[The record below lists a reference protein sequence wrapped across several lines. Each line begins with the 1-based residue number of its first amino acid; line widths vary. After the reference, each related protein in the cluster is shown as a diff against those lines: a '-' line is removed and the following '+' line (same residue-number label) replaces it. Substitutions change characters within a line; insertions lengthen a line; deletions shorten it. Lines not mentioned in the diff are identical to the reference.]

1 MAVEE
6 CAIVWPGCR
15 PTWASDKGL
24 RVLPVGLHSSKS
36 KLKELRN
43 IIMED
48 IYSEIIKALEKKEQV
63 ALATLITRVGSA
75 PRAVGAKYLIKG
87 DGTSVGSI
95 GGGCVEAEVWQEAQK
110 VMEKREGRILH
121 FELTSE
127 QLAEGGLIC
136 GGNIDIFLEP
146 LREDFLNI
154 YQEAARIRQKG
165 GSAILATLVSVEG
178 AFYKGEDSKALM
190 KTSGEKVGFLLG
202 GVELEK
208 KILSEGEG
216 LLKEKKPKV
225 LVLSSENKR
234 MEILLEPI
242 FSEPT
247 VYIFGGGHVSEQL
260 APLAKKVHF
269 KVVVIDD
276 REMFANRERF
286 PEADEV
292 IVSEF
297 EKCFDKLNIDVSS
310 YIVIVTRGHLYD
322 GFVLEQAVK
331 SKARYIG
338 MIGSKKKIRTLY
350 QNLMQKG
357 MTKETLDQVYAPIG
371 IDINSETPEE
381 IAVSIVAEL
390 IKVRGEFI

>member
-1 MAVEE
+1 
-6 CAIVWPGCR
+6 
-15 PTWASDKGL
+15 
-24 RVLPVGLHSSKS
+24 
-36 KLKELRN
+36 
-43 IIMED
+43 MED
-48 IYSEIIKALEKKEQV
+48 IYSEIVKTLEKKEKL
-63 ALATLITRVGSA
+63 ALATLINRVGSA
-75 PRAVGAKYLIKG
+75 PRAVGAKYLLKG
-87 DGTSVGSI
+87 DGTSSGSI

-110 VMEKREGRILH
+110 VMEKGKGGILH

-146 LREDFLNI
+146 ISEELLNI
-154 YQEAARIRQKG
+154 YKEAARIRQKG
-165 GSAILATLVSVEG
+165 GAAILATLVSVDG
-178 AFYKGEDSKALM
+178 AFPKGEGSKILM
-190 KTSGEKVGFLLG
+190 KTSGEKVGSLLG

-208 KILSEGEG
+208 KILSEGEV

-225 LVLSSENKR
+225 LILSSENKR
-234 MEILLEPI
+234 MEILLEPV

-260 APLAKKVHF
+260 APLAKKIHF

-286 PEADEV
+286 PEVDDV

-297 EKCFDKLNIDVSS
+297 ERCFDQLNIDDSS

-322 GFVLEQAVK
+322 GFVLEQALK
-331 SKARYIG
+331 TNARYIG

-350 QNLMQKG
+350 QNLMEKG
-357 MTKETLDQVYAPIG
+357 MAKETLDRVNAPIG

-390 IKVRGEFI
+390 IKVRGESLS

>member
-1 MAVEE
+1 LFNHHGELVEPSL
-6 CAIVWPGCR
+6 IRKVMFM
-15 PTWASDKGL
+15 K
-24 RVLPVGLHSSKS
+24 
-36 KLKELRN
+36 
-43 IIMED
+43 D
-48 IYSEIIKALEKKEQV
+48 IYSEIIKALENKEKL
-63 ALATLITRVGSA
+63 ALATLITREGSA

-110 VMEKREGRILH
+110 VMEKEEGGVLH
-121 FELTSE
+121 FKLTSE

-146 LREDFLNI
+146 LKEDFLGI
-154 YQEAARIRQKG
+154 YQEVTRIKQKG
-165 GSAILATLVSVEG
+165 GSALLATLISVDG
-178 AFYKGEDSKALM
+178 DFPKGEGSKALI
-190 KTSGEKVGFLLG
+190 KSSGEKIGFLFDG
-202 GVELEK
+202 GGLEQR
-208 KILSEGEG
+208 ILREGEG
-216 LLKEKKPKV
+216 LLREKKPRV
-225 LVLSSENKR
+225 VDLSSEK
-234 MEILLEPI
+234 EDSPWEKVEVLLEPI

-247 VYIFGGGHVSEQL
+247 VYIFGGGHVSQQL
-260 APLAKKVHF
+260 APLAKMVHF

-276 REMFANRERF
+276 REMFANRSRF

-297 EKCFDKLNIDVSS
+297 EECFDQLHINDTS

-331 SKARYIG
+331 TSAQYIG

-350 QNLMQKG
+350 QNLMKKG
-357 MTKETLDQVYAPIG
+357 VTKETLDQVYAPIG
-371 IDINSETPEE
+371 IEINSETPEE

-390 IKVRGEFI
+390 IKVRGEFIS

>member
-1 MAVEE
+1 
-6 CAIVWPGCR
+6 
-15 PTWASDKGL
+15 
-24 RVLPVGLHSSKS
+24 
-36 KLKELRN
+36 
-43 IIMED
+43 MED
-48 IYSEIIKALEKKEQV
+48 IYSELIKALEKKEKT
-63 ALATLITRVGSA
+63 ALATLIARVGSA

-136 GGNIDIFLEP
+136 GGNINIFLEP
-146 LREDFLNI
+146 LRDEFLDI
-154 YQEAARIRQKG
+154 YKEAARVRQKG
-165 GSAILATLVSVEG
+165 GAAILATLVSVDD
-178 AFYKGEDSKALM
+178 AFYKGAGSKTLL
-190 KTSGEKVGFLLG
+190 KTSGEKIGSLLDG
-202 GVELEK
+202 SELEK
-208 KILSEGEG
+208 KILSESEVI
-216 LLKEKKPKV
+216 LKEKRPKV
-225 LVLSSENKR
+225 LALSSKNRK
-234 MEILLEPI
+234 MEVLLEPI

-247 VYIFGGGHVSEQL
+247 VYLFGGGHISEQV
-260 APLAKKVHF
+260 APLAKQVHF

-276 REMFANRERF
+276 REMFANRSRF

-297 EKCFDKLNIDVSS
+297 EKCFDQLSIDDSS

-322 GFVLEQAVK
+322 GLVLEQAVR
-331 SKARYIG
+331 SNARYIG

-350 QNLMQKG
+350 QNLMEKG
-357 MTKETLDQVYAPIG
+357 MKKEVLDQVHAPIG

-381 IAVSIVAEL
+381 IAVSIVAQL
-390 IKVRGEFI
+390 IKVRGEPLS